1 MSNKIRLGILG
12 GGGDSLIGV
21 VHRIASNMFDRYQLV
36 GGCFNPNIEDNNSFA
51 ERIGIPLNRVYASFD
66 ILIEEELKLD
76 YSDVL
81 FRPKRSTLTSRKEV
95 DLNRTYKF
103 KYSKNEWSGVP
114 IMASNMDGVGELGVA
129 EKLSEF
135 NMITCLTKQHDVKK
149 LNQYK
154 NLKSI
159 YKNIALSIGI
169 KKEDFDNLDKV
180 LKEFNFIR
188 FICVDVANGYSER
201 FSSFIKSV
209 REKYPTKTI
218 IAGNVVTADMT
229 QELVLSGADIVKV
242 GIGPGS
248 VCTTRI
254 QTGVGYPQLSA
265 VMECADAAHGLGAHI
280 IADGGCT
287 CPGDVAKAFGAGADF
302 TMLGGMLAGH
312 DEGKGKLIKEKGKK
326 FIEFYGSSSL
336 IANKKH
342 YGGLSDYR
350 SSEGR
355 IVRVKYRGKIKNTIL
370 DILGGIRS
378 SCTYVGA
385 PSLKQLSKC
394 TTFVRVTNQFNK
406 TFVE

>member
-1 MSNKIRLGILG
+1 MR
-12 GGGDSLIGV
+12 
-21 VHRIASNMFDRYQLV
+21 
-36 GGCFNPNIEDNNSFA
+36 
-51 ERIGIPLNRVYASFD
+51 
-66 ILIEEELKLD
+66 IEEEVKLD

-81 FRPKRSTLTSRKEV
+81 FRPKRSTLSSRKDV

-103 KYSKNEWSGVP
+103 RYSNNEWTGIP
-114 IMASNMDGVGELGVA
+114 IMAANMDGVGELGIA

-135 NMITCLTKQHDVKK
+135 SMITCLTKQHGVKQLK
-149 LNQYK
+149 QYK
-154 NLKSI
+154 KIKSI

-169 KKEDFDNLDKV
+169 KKEDFNRLDQL
-180 LKEFNFIR
+180 LKEFNFIK
-188 FICVDVANGYSER
+188 FICIDVANGYSER
-201 FSSFIKSV
+201 FSKFIKSV
-209 REKYPTKTI
+209 RDKYPTKTI

-229 QELVLSGADIVKV
+229 QELILSGADIVKV

-287 CPGDVAKAFGAGADF
+287 CPGDVSKGFGGGADF
-302 TMLGGMLAGH
+302 VMLGGMLAGH
-312 DEGKGKLIKEKGKK
+312 DEGKGKVVKRNGNK

-336 IANKKH
+336 TANKKH
-342 YGGLSDYR
+342 YGGLSNYR

-355 IVRVKYRGKIKNTIL
+355 VVSVKYRGKINDTIS
-370 DILGGIRS
+370 DMLGGIRS

-394 TTFVRVTNQFNK
+394 TTFVRVSNQFND
-406 TFVE
+406 TFIK

>member
-1 MSNKIRLGILG
+1 MR
-12 GGGDSLIGV
+12 
-21 VHRIASNMFDRYQLV
+21 
-36 GGCFNPNIEDNNSFA
+36 
-51 ERIGIPLNRVYASFD
+51 
-66 ILIEEELKLD
+66 IEEEIKLD

-81 FRPKRSTLTSRKEV
+81 FRPKRSTLSSRKDV
-95 DLNRTYKF
+95 DLKRTYKF
-103 KYSKNEWSGVP
+103 KYSNNEWSGIP
-114 IMASNMDGVGELGVA
+114 IMAANMDGVGELGIA
-129 EKLSEF
+129 EKMSEF
-135 NMITCLTKQHDVKK
+135 DMITCLTKQHDVKK
-149 LNQYK
+149 LKQYK
-154 NLKSI
+154 KIKTI

-169 KKEDFDNLDKV
+169 KKEDFTRLDEL
-180 LKEFNFIR
+180 LKEFNFIK
-188 FICVDVANGYSER
+188 FICIDVANGYSER
-201 FSSFIKSV
+201 FSKFIKSV
-209 REKYPTKTI
+209 RDKYPTKTI

-287 CPGDVAKAFGAGADF
+287 CPGDVSKGFGGGADF
-302 TMLGGMLAGH
+302 VMLGGMLAGH
-312 DEGKGKLIKEKGKK
+312 DEGKGKKK
-326 FIEFYGSSSL
+326 KNNGSKYIEFYGSSSL
-336 IANKKH
+336 TANKKH

-355 IVRVKYRGKIKNTIL
+355 IVRVKYRGKIKDTISN
-370 DILGGIRS
+370 ILGGIRS

-394 TTFVRVTNQFNK
+394 TTFVRVSNQFND
-406 TFVE
+406 TFLK